1 MEDQSYHGLDTHNFA
16 SRGVNRA
23 GADLGTALVWIVLII
38 AVLIYNLYKLKT
50 AKDPKDELLKAK
62 RLLDEGV
69 IEQSDYEKIKSK
81 LMKRISE

>member
-1 MEDQSYHGLDTHNFA
+1 MEE
-16 SRGVNRA
+16 
-23 GADLGTALVWIVLII
+23 LVWIVLII

-62 RLLDEGV
+62 KLLDEGV

>member
-1 MEDQSYHGLDTHNFA
+1 MED
-16 SRGVNRA
+16 
-23 GADLGTALVWIVLII
+23 LVWIVLII
-38 AVLIYNLYKLKT
+38 AFLIYNLYKLKT

-62 RLLDEGV
+62 KLLDEGV

>member
-1 MEDQSYHGLDTHNFA
+1 MENW
-16 SRGVNRA
+16 
-23 GADLGTALVWIVLII
+23 GTALVWIVLII

-69 IEQSDYEKIKSK
+69 IEQSDYEKLKSK

>member
-1 MEDQSYHGLDTHNFA
+1 MED
-16 SRGVNRA
+16 
-23 GADLGTALVWIVLII
+23 LVWIVLII
-38 AVLIYNLYKLKT
+38 AFLIYNLYKLET

-62 RLLDEGV
+62 KLLDEGV

>member
-1 MEDQSYHGLDTHNFA
+1 MEEC
-16 SRGVNRA
+16 
-23 GADLGTALVWIVLII
+23 GTVIVWIVLII

-69 IEQSDYEKIKSK
+69 IEQGDYEKVKSK

>member
-1 MEDQSYHGLDTHNFA
+1 MEE
-16 SRGVNRA
+16 
-23 GADLGTALVWIVLII
+23 LVWIVLII

-50 AKDPKDELLKAK
+50 AKDPKDELLKVK
-62 RLLDEGV
+62 KLLDEGV

>member
-1 MEDQSYHGLDTHNFA
+1 MED
-16 SRGVNRA
+16 
-23 GADLGTALVWIVLII
+23 LVWIVLII
-38 AVLIYNLYKLKT
+38 AILIYNLYKLKT

-62 RLLDEGV
+62 KLLDEGV

>member
-1 MEDQSYHGLDTHNFA
+1 MDDWS
-16 SRGVNRA
+16 
-23 GADLGTALVWIVLII
+23 TALVWIVLII

-62 RLLDEGV
+62 KLLDEGV

-81 LMKRISE
+81 LMNRISE

>member
-1 MEDQSYHGLDTHNFA
+1 
-16 SRGVNRA
+16 
-23 GADLGTALVWIVLII
+23 
-38 AVLIYNLYKLKT
+38 LKT

>member
-1 MEDQSYHGLDTHNFA
+1 MEE
-16 SRGVNRA
+16 
-23 GADLGTALVWIVLII
+23 LVWIVLIV

-62 RLLDEGV
+62 KLLDEGV